1 MSRDCLTLVIKISPH
16 TQTCFSSGRM
26 SEAITG
32 VLKLAFGFISNK
44 LRTAAAEKLQDG
56 GLTDQKFRGWIVR
69 ELGDINSKLDAMS
82 RKDLSASISRL
93 RQGIERLNM
102 SVGES
107 CQSGD
112 PGESPS
118 TSTKSAQQLEDAVAL
133 ADAIGKLKI
142 ESSERFDLAK
152 NSFQEASFKANE
164 AFHNASLSTE
174 ERILASKVRLASG
187 ILEYL
192 EDPEIATSDC
202 LGYLKELHDMPAIKE
217 IFSVYV
223 QGGVK
228 SLFKKDSRKEIVE
241 SVRMINLTL
250 ADFISKFTKRKM
262 AVFDWPTIECGKT
275 VVHPIYFK
283 DEGPPNLRKITPPW
297 DIVGLKVRDDFVS
310 YFYSNM
316 TLNKKGDLI
325 CFTKAKGGP
334 QKLVKTTHE
343 LQPYCHPESGYFVF
357 SMAVDDDGTLYV
369 LTKEYGSHSLSV
381 YSADGMN
388 KDKRT
393 LEFSTSNYNAE
404 ICITNNKN
412 IVIAEQYP
420 EKGGKVY
427 IFKRNGELINSFNPC
442 EDPAPDCYRIH
453 SVFVSSNDE
462 IALITTNGNDF
473 LKELYRLSTYTQDGK
488 FQRTVKFRTSSDSS
502 HYYRDIH
509 YNHAT
514 NTIIGRV
521 GNRADKAF
529 IEFVSGETGELQRS
543 YLLYST
549 NFPGSPFW
557 EMRLICHA
565 NGAMALVG
573 NSRVIYLQNPPPST

>member
-1 MSRDCLTLVIKISPH
+1 MTN
-16 TQTCFSSGRM
+16 
-26 SEAITG
+26 
-32 VLKLAFGFISNK
+32 VLKFAVSFI
-44 LRTAAAEKLQDG
+44 RTKTAEKLQDG

-69 ELGDINSKLDAMS
+69 ELDDIKSKLDAMS

-93 RQGIERLNM
+93 QQGIQRLNM

-187 ILEYL
+187 ILEHL
-192 EDPEIATSDC
+192 EDPEFATSDC
-202 LGYLKELHDMPAIKE
+202 LQYLKELHDMPAIKE

-223 QGGVK
+223 QGRVK

-241 SVRMINLTL
+241 SVRMINLIL
-250 ADFISKFTKRKM
+250 ADFISKFTKRRM

-275 VVHPIYFK
+275 VVHPIHFK
-283 DEGPPNLRKITPPW
+283 DEGPPNLRKIITPPW
-297 DIVGLKVRDDFVS
+297 DIVGLKDDHIFTDSVPS
-310 YFYSNM
+310 YFHPNM

-343 LQPYCHPESGYFVF
+343 LEPYCHPKSRNDVV
-357 SMAVDDDGTLYV
+357 SMAVDDDDTLYV
-369 LTKEYGSHSLSV
+369 LTEEDGSFSLSV

-388 KDKRT
+388 KDKIT
-393 LEFSTSNYNAE
+393 LEFITSLFIAG

-412 IVIAEQYP
+412 IVIAGQYP
-420 EKGGKVY
+420 GNGRKVH
-427 IFKRNGELINSFNPC
+427 ICKRNGELINSFNPC
-442 EDPAPDCYRIH
+442 EDPAPDCFYIE
-453 SVFVSSNDE
+453 SMSVSSNDE
-462 IALITTNGNDF
+462 IALITSNGNDF
-473 LKELYRLSTYTQDGK
+473 LKESYRLSTYTQDGK
-488 FQRTVKFRTSSDSS
+488 FQRTAKFRTSSFWKGIYDDI
-502 HYYRDIH
+502 YY
-509 YNHAT
+509 NNVT
-514 NTIIGRV
+514 NTIIGYVR
-521 GNRADKAF
+521 NRYDKAF

-549 NFPGSPFW
+549 NFPDISFW
-557 EMRLICHA
+557 DIRLVCHA
-565 NGAMALVG
+565 NGTMALVG
-573 NSRVIYLQNPPPST
+573 KSHVIYLQNPPPST

>member
-1 MSRDCLTLVIKISPH
+1 
-16 TQTCFSSGRM
+16 M

-32 VLKLAFGFISNK
+32 VLKLASGFISNK

-69 ELGDINSKLDAMS
+69 ELDDIKSKLDATA
-82 RKDLSASISRL
+82 RKDLSASISFL
-93 RQGIERLNM
+93 QQGIERLNM

-133 ADAIGKLKI
+133 ADAIRNLKI
-142 ESSERFDLAK
+142 ESSERFDKAQK
-152 NSFQEASFKANE
+152 SFQEASKQATL
-164 AFHNASLSTE
+164 AFHNASLTTE

-187 ILEYL
+187 ILEHL

-202 LGYLKELHDMPAIKE
+202 LQYLKELHDMPAIKE

-223 QGGVK
+223 QGTVK

-250 ADFISKFTKRKM
+250 ADFISKFTKRRM
-262 AVFDWPTIECGKT
+262 GVFDWPTIECGKT
-275 VVHPIYFK
+275 VVHPIYLK
-283 DEGPPNLRKITPPW
+283 DKGPPNLGKITTPW
-297 DIVGLKVRDDFVS
+297 DIVEHIPNTIIFPK
-310 YFYSNM
+310 

-343 LQPYCHPESGYFVF
+343 LQPYCHPESRYAVVG
-357 SMAVDDDGTLYV
+357 MAVDDDDTLYV
-369 LTKEYGSHSLSV
+369 LTLKDDSYSLSV
-381 YSADGMN
+381 YSADGRN
-388 KDKRT
+388 KDKST
-393 LEFSTSNYNAE
+393 LKFITNSVIAG
-404 ICITNNKN
+404 ICITNNKS
-412 IVIAEQYP
+412 IVIAEWYL
-420 EKGGKVY
+420 KNVGKVY
-427 IFKRNGELINSFNPC
+427 ICNRNGELINSFNPC
-442 EDPAPDCYRIH
+442 EDPAPGCYSIE
-453 SVFVSSNDE
+453 SVSVSSNDE
-462 IALITTNGNDF
+462 LALITRNGNNF

-502 HYYRDIH
+502 DYYTDIY
-509 YNHAT
+509 YNHVT
-514 NTIIGRV
+514 NTIIGSV
-521 GNRADKAF
+521 INDAEESF

-549 NFPGSPFW
+549 NFPDISFYHY
-557 EMRLICHA
+557 RLVYHA
-565 NGAMALVG
+565 NGTMALVG

>member
-1 MSRDCLTLVIKISPH
+1 
-16 TQTCFSSGRM
+16 M

-44 LRTAAAEKLQDG
+44 LRTTAAEKLQDG

-69 ELGDINSKLDAMS
+69 ELDDIKSKLDAMA

-93 RQGIERLNM
+93 QQGIQRLNM

-133 ADAIGKLKI
+133 ADAIGKVKI

-187 ILEYL
+187 ILEHL

-202 LGYLKELHDMPAIKE
+202 LQYLKELHDMPAIKE

-223 QGGVK
+223 KGTVK

-250 ADFISKFTKRKM
+250 ADFISKFTKRRM

-275 VVHPIYFK
+275 VVHPIYCK
-283 DEGPPNLRKITPPW
+283 DKGPPNLREITLPW
-297 DIVGLKVRDDFVS
+297 DIVELKDDHIFTENFLS
-310 YFYSNM
+310 YFDLIM

-325 CFTKAKGGP
+325 CFTEAKGGP

-343 LQPYCHPESGYFVF
+343 LQPYCHPESRNDVL
-357 SMAVDDDGTLYV
+357 SMAVGDDGTLYV
-369 LTKEYGSHSLSV
+369 LTKEDGSYSLSV

-388 KDKRT
+388 KDKIT
-393 LEFSTSNYNAE
+393 LEFIISRYIAE
-404 ICITNNKN
+404 ICITNNKS
-412 IVIAEQYP
+412 IIIAERYT
-420 EKGGKVY
+420 ENGGEVY

-453 SVFVSSNDE
+453 SVSVSSNDE
-462 IALITTNGNDF
+462 IALITRNGNDF

-488 FQRTVKFRTSSDSS
+488 FQRTVKFRTSSFWEGVYDDI
-502 HYYRDIH
+502 YY
-509 YNHAT
+509 NNVT
-514 NTIIGRV
+514 NTIIGYMIDRS
-521 GNRADKAF
+521 DKSF

-543 YLLYST
+543 YSLYST
-549 NFPGSPFW
+549 NFPDISFNDF
-557 EMRLICHA
+557 RLVYHA
-565 NGAMALVG
+565 NGTMALVEH
-573 NSRVIYLQNPPPST
+573 SHVIYLQNPPPST

>member
-1 MSRDCLTLVIKISPH
+1 
-16 TQTCFSSGRM
+16 M

-44 LRTAAAEKLQDG
+44 LRTTAAEKLQDG
-56 GLTDQKFRGWIVR
+56 GLTDQKFREWIVP
-69 ELGDINSKLDAMS
+69 ELDEIKLKLDAMS

-93 RQGIERLNM
+93 RQGIQRLNM
-102 SVGES
+102 SVDES

-112 PGESPS
+112 PGKSPS
-118 TSTKSAQQLEDAVAL
+118 TSTKSAQQLEDAVAQ
-133 ADAIGKLKI
+133 ASAIGKLNI
-142 ESSERFDLAK
+142 ESNERFDKAQK
-152 NSFQEASFKANE
+152 SFQEASFKANE

-187 ILEYL
+187 ILEHL

-202 LGYLKELHDMPAIKE
+202 LQYLKELHDMPAIKE
-217 IFSVYV
+217 IFSVYI
-223 QGGVK
+223 QGTVK
-228 SLFKKDSRKEIVE
+228 SLFKKDSRKEIVK

-250 ADFISKFTKRKM
+250 ADFISKFTKRRM

-283 DEGPPNLRKITPPW
+283 DKGPPNLRKITLPW
-297 DIVGLKVRDDFVS
+297 DIVELKVRDDFVS
-310 YFYSNM
+310 YFHSNM

-343 LQPYCHPESGYFVF
+343 LEPYSHPESGYDVL
-357 SMAVDDDGTLYV
+357 SMAVHDDDTVYV
-369 LTKEYGSHSLSV
+369 LTRKDGRCSLSV
-381 YSADGMN
+381 YSADGRN
-388 KDKRT
+388 KDKST
-393 LEFSTSNYNAE
+393 LKFSTSNYHAG

-412 IVIAEQYP
+412 IVIAERYP
-420 EKGGKVY
+420 ENGGKVY

-442 EDPAPDCYRIH
+442 EDPAPDCYRIC

-462 IALITTNGNDF
+462 IALITRNGNDF
-473 LKELYRLSTYTQDGK
+473 LKESHQLSTYTQDGK
-488 FQRTVKFRTSSDSS
+488 FQRTVKFRTSCLCSTYS
-502 HYYRDIH
+502 DIH
-509 YNHAT
+509 YHHVT
-514 NTIIGRV
+514 NTIIGYV
-521 GNRADKAF
+521 INDADMSF

-549 NFPGSPFW
+549 NFPDISFHHH
-557 EMRLICHA
+557 RLVCHA
-565 NGAMALVG
+565 NGTMASVG
-573 NSRVIYLQNPPPST
+573 NSRVIYLQNPPPLT